1 MPKVYKASTDLITGD
16 KLMLF
21 VTNGSD
27 VDPVAF
33 GTSCGIQLSA
43 DTIDT
48 SSKMSGDW
56 KEFLVGQLGY
66 TVSCE
71 SLLSKTTGHVS
82 FKTLKTLMASR
93 TPIPFIMGKAV
104 KTGDDFTK
112 GEEFVKGYAI
122 ITELSMTAENG
133 SICSSS
139 ISMQGTGELEDGTIT
154 P

>member
-1 MPKVYKASTDLITGD
+1 MATYKASTDLITGD

-21 VTNGSD
+21 ITQGETVS
-27 VDPVAF
+27 PIAF
-33 GTSCGIQLSA
+33 GTSCGVELSA

-66 TVSCE
+66 TVSSE
-71 SLLSKTTGHVS
+71 SLLSKTTGHLS
-82 FKTLKTLMASR
+82 FATLKSLMAAR
-93 TPIPFIMGKAV
+93 TPIPFVMAKAIAASN
-104 KTGDDFTK
+104 DFTK
-112 GEEFVKGYAI
+112 GEEFVKGEAI
-122 ITELSMTAENG
+122 ITALSMTAENG

-139 ISMQGTGELEDGTIT
+139 ITLQGTGALQDGSVT

>member
-33 GTSCGIQLSA
+33 GTSCGVQLSA

-82 FKTLKTLMASR
+82 FKTLKALMAAR

-139 ISMQGTGELEDGTIT
+139 ISMQGTGELEDGTVT